1 MFILIKI
8 MNMKDILIPITALL
22 FTAIA
27 WAQKP
32 TEVPKPSDYPI
43 DLSNTADLIIYII
56 IPIVF
61 VVLILWW
68 RKRQKH
74 NK

>member
-1 MFILIKI
+1 
-8 MNMKDILIPITALL
+8 MKDILIPATAFL
-22 FTAIA
+22 FSSIS

-68 RKRQKH
+68 RKRQKQ